1 MPRPVSWFLAVA
13 VVVAAAMVAMPVQGR
28 FVVEKSSVRVL
39 APEHIRGHHDAAIGN
54 FGVPDYGGTLTGVV
68 LYPDAKATGCAEFPR
83 KFKSKSGRPVILLLD
98 RGGTP
103 ANLHAQAQSASAV
116 LILDLP

>member
-1 MPRPVSWFLAVA
+1 MAAGRAPWLAGLVA
-13 VVVAAAMVAMPVQGR
+13 AVLMVVAAPVPARAR

-68 LYPDAKATGCAEFPR
+68 IYPETKPTGCDDFEA
-83 KFKSKSGRPVILLLD
+83 KFKAKSRRPVILLLD
-98 RGGTP
+98 RGGIIM
-103 ANLHAQAQSASAV
+103 V
-116 LILDLP
+116 FF

>member
-1 MPRPVSWFLAVA
+1 MALRVSWLASRVAMTVATSLLMAVA
-13 VVVAAAMVAMPVQGR
+13 AVQGR

-68 LYPDAKATGCAEFPR
+68 IYPDKKATGCDDFDA
-83 KFKSKSGRPVILLLD
+83 KFKSKSRRPVILLLD
-98 RGGTP
+98 RGGTCTSI
-103 ANLHAQAQSASAV
+103 QSLFKKFKS
-116 LILDLP
+116 

>member
-1 MPRPVSWFLAVA
+1 
-13 VVVAAAMVAMPVQGR
+13 
-28 FVVEKSSVRVL
+28 VEKSSVRVL

-68 LYPDAKATGCAEFPR
+68 LYPDAKATGCAEFPA

-98 RGGTP
+98 RGGTQLFVNSWFLMDCYTHKHHHYLP
-103 ANLHAQAQSASAV
+103 CYFIVCYYRFL
-116 LILDLP
+116 LILTRK